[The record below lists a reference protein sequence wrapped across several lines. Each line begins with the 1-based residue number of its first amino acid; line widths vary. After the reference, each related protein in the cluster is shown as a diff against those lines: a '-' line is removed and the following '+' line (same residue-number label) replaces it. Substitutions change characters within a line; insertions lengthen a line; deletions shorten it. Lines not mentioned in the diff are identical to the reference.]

1 MPVIT
6 LTTDFGIVD
15 EYIAVMKGVILGIYP
30 EAVIVDITH
39 HIPPQDLVQA
49 AYTIRNAYAYFP
61 RGTVHIIVVD
71 PGVGSGRSIL
81 ALEKDNHFFIAPD
94 NGILS
99 LLLEKTGAD
108 SMMHVT
114 NDQYYLPSVSRTF
127 HGRDIF
133 APVGAHLAK
142 GVSLKRLGKPAT
154 QDQIVRLNIPTPE
167 ISSGEI
173 SGHIISIDHFGNLIS
188 NIDEERLRQFGGE
201 VDFEKRISIRIKG
214 KKITGLSKSYE
225 NNKAGKGLA
234 VIGSRG
240 LLEIAVSRGSARQVF
255 KAGKGDEIRISL

>member
-1 MPVIT
+1 MSVIT

-39 HIPPQDLVQA
+39 HIPPQDLIQA

-81 ALEKDNHFFIAPD
+81 ALEKNNHFFIAPD

-99 LLLEKTGAD
+99 ILLDKTAAD
-108 SMMHVT
+108 SMVHVT
-114 NDQYYLPSVSRTF
+114 DDRYYLPSVSRTF

-133 APVGAHLAK
+133 APVGAHMAK
-142 GVSLKRLGKPAT
+142 GVSSKRLGQPVT
-154 QDQIVRLNIPTPE
+154 EDQIVRLNIPKPK
-167 ISSGEI
+167 ISANGEI
-173 SGHIISIDHFGNLIS
+173 SGHIISIDRFGNLIS
-188 NIDEERLRQFGGE
+188 NIDEESLNRLGPKGIE
-201 VDFEKRISIRIKG
+201 DSIYIRLKG
-214 KKITGLSKSYE
+214 KKITGISKSYE
-225 NNKAGKGLA
+225 NNNDRKGLA

-240 LLEIAVSRGSARQVF
+240 LLEIAVNRDSAQQVF
-255 KAGKGDEIRISL
+255 KAEKGDEIRVSI